1 MRISPSCC
9 MHSIML
15 CNSSTPGL
23 NSGGTS
29 RPATCNG
36 TAQAIQV
43 QTSTGTR
50 FTILEAHAIA
60 AGGVVGGTR
69 GSLSREPPGL
79 EGLVEFFFRLAL
91 E

>member
-36 TAQAIQV
+36 RAQALQI

-50 FTILEAHAIA
+50 FTILEAHAMA
-60 AGGVVGGTR
+60 TAGVVGDTR
-69 GSLSREPPGL
+69 GSLSRELPSL
-79 EGLVEFFFRLAL
+79 KGLVKFFFRLAL